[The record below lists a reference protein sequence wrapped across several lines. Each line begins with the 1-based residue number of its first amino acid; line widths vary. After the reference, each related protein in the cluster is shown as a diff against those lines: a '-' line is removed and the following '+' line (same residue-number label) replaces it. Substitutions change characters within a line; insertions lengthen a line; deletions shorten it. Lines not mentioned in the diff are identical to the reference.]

1 MSSGQE
7 SFLKFNTLSCVAGLC
22 VNHVTTVELRNDSH
36 VTGLVKEVDG
46 FMNVVMDDVEFVD
59 PRHNRMKFSTFFVQN
74 RLVRY
79 IHIPKEID
87 IVAALPK
94 VLERRKRTKGPPD
107 PSDPAQKLSGARKK
121 IMKIRE
127 QRRNEDL
134 INAMKMCEN
143 KDAAK

>member
-1 MSSGQE
+1 M
-7 SFLKFNTLSCVAGLC
+7 
-22 VNHVTTVELRNDSH
+22 NHVTTVELRNDAH

-59 PRHNRMKFSTFFVQN
+59 PRRNRMKFSTFFVQN

-79 IHIPKEID
+79 IHIPKDID
-87 IVAALPK
+87 IALELPK
-94 VLERRKRTKGPPD
+94 LVEPKKRRRGLRN
-107 PSDPAQKLSGARKK
+107 PSDPAQQLSGTRKK

-134 INAMKMCEN
+134 INAMKMREEKNEN
-143 KDAAK
+143 KNKEDT